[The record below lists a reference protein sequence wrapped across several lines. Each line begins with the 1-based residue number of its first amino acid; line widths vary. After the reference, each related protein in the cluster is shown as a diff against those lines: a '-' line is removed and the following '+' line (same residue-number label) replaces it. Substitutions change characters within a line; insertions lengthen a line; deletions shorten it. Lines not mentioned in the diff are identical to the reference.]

1 MIYKKTIFQTIGEKP
16 LNETSVPDSFKSIVK
31 QVDQKESTQS
41 VSMKKDQN
49 NYFKVELSQKDKE
62 LVTLTEKSRL
72 SFNYMENLRFF
83 NVQSL

>member
-1 MIYKKTIFQTIGEKP
+1 MIFQTIWEKP
-16 LNETSVPDSFKSIVK
+16 LNETSVPNSFKSLVK

-41 VSMKKDQN
+41 VSTKKDQN
-49 NYFKVELSQKDKE
+49 NYFKAELSQKDKE